1 MDAADVATHAE
12 ALEQRLP
19 FEVEAA
25 QAEELKAQ
33 EAVDDDGQVEADAEA
48 AAAEMIEDH
57 LSPAD
62 TAAER
67 S

>member
-12 ALEQRLP
+12 ALEQRLL
-19 FEVEAA
+19 EVEGA

-48 AAAEMIEDH
+48 AAG
-57 LSPAD
+57 
-62 TAAER
+62 R
-67 S
+67 R